1 MAVDAWGSETPDR
14 RLLRAVKGS
23 LHRYRRM
30 GHDLHV
36 KAART
41 VPLAITLEVC
51 VLPGVLRG
59 HVKAA
64 LWEVFSRG
72 VLPTGRL
79 GFFHPDQLTFGDGV
93 YLSRLVA
100 AAQAVPG
107 VESVRVTQL
116 ERQFEGPNDELGK
129 GVLALGPDEIAQV
142 ANDRDFPEHGQLA
155 LVLKGGW

>member
-1 MAVDAWGSETPDR
+1 
-14 RLLRAVKGS
+14 
-23 LHRYRRM
+23 M

-36 KAART
+36 EAAHT

-51 VLPGVLRG
+51 VLPGALRG

-64 LWEVFSRG
+64 LLDVFSSR
-72 VLPTGRL
+72 VLPTGRQ

-116 ERQFEGPNDELGK
+116 ERQFEGPNRELEYG
-129 GVLALGPDEIAQV
+129 LLPLGPDEIAQV
-142 ANDRDFPEHGQLA
+142 ANDPDFPEHGQLT
-155 LVLKGGW
+155 LVLKGGR